1 MGPHIGTALG
11 VQCWLASAT
20 TLGRTFFGSWGR
32 QVGQRGSSGGQEK
45 MHGISEVDGV
55 TEIAPASVTP
65 AGWKEVFFLFV
76 FIGTHQ
82 HFYRQRRVPLNPLPS
97 GTRPNVSQ

>member
-1 MGPHIGTALG
+1 MGPQGD
-11 VQCWLASAT
+11 
-20 TLGRTFFGSWGR
+20 
-32 QVGQRGSSGGQEK
+32 SGEK

>member
-65 AGWKEVFFLFV
+65 AGWKEVFCFHWHPPALLSPE
-76 FIGTHQ
+76 
-82 HFYRQRRVPLNPLPS
+82 RVPLNPLPS